1 MKKLSLLL
9 VSLLCISVI
18 SAGAQGVIIKGGY
31 NYSNVDINKSTTVSD
46 IKKGKSGWQIGVGYQ
61 SESSHGFSIQPEII
75 YKVTGYKFSD
85 VQNLNLGYVEVPVN
99 VQWGPDLLIARPF
112 IFAGP
117 YVGLKV
123 SNQFR
128 GSGWE
133 EADMQSI
140 RDGLKKAEWGLGVGL
155 GIQVFRFQITG
166 KYNWNFGA
174 IADTKQLPTLD
185 AAPRTFEIC
194 LGLKF

>member
-1 MKKLSLLL
+1 M
-9 VSLLCISVI
+9 
-18 SAGAQGVIIKGGY
+18 
-31 NYSNVDINKSTTVSD
+31 
-46 IKKGKSGWQIGVGYQ
+46 
-61 SESSHGFSIQPEII
+61 
-75 YKVTGYKFSD
+75 
-85 VQNLNLGYVEVPVN
+85 
-99 VQWGPDLLIARPF
+99 
-112 IFAGP
+112 
-117 YVGLKV
+117 GLKV

-128 GSGWE
+128 GSGWND
-133 EADMQSI
+133 ADMESI

-185 AAPRTFEIC
+185 AAPRTFEVC